1 MDLAEYFRI
10 PSSQRLSRLC
20 LTNRLNRL
28 SKAKGLNKTITPVT
42 VGHWVRSNKI
52 PEWWLPIATE
62 IMNSPE
68 VYKQTSSVVVLN
80 KMN

>member
-28 SKAKGLNKTITPVT
+28 SKSQDHDKTITPVAF
-42 VGHWVRSNKI
+42 GNWVSSNQV
-52 PEWWLPIATE
+52 PEWWLPLLSE

-68 VYKQTSSVVVLN
+68 VYQQTHTVIVL
-80 KMN
+80 K